1 MSSLYPKSTKKDIK
15 KKILNIL
22 NNPKMGASK
31 AKREEKVA
39 QLFQKIS
46 NKLYLCD
53 INKHKEVMD
62 TIETVSSISLKKSSS
77 KSKGPRTSKV
87 KVGGGSCSLGN
98 TQNHQTGGNSCGV
111 HGNVQNISIV

>member
-22 NNPKMGASK
+22 NNPKMGTPK

-46 NKLYLCD
+46 NELAICD
-53 INKHKEVMD
+53 LEKHKKVMD
-62 TIETVSSISLKKSSS
+62 SIETVSSIPLKESSS
-77 KSKGPRTSKV
+77 KTY
-87 KVGGGSCSLGN
+87 
-98 TQNHQTGGNSCGV
+98 
-111 HGNVQNISIV
+111 